1 MYVNAANSP
10 GQTLVTAPMKM
21 KRVLFV
27 DDSPEYLE
35 TLGRVIGDWSQ
46 GEWEI
51 MLAKGSSDA
60 FALLQDHPADLV
72 VIDILMPVV
81 DGAQLLRMLKR
92 SHPGMRKVVLTGMV
106 DTALRNDCLKQGADL
121 FLEKPRTPAD
131 LEIVYRALKH
141 VLALEETSGFRGVLR
156 RANIRDIIQMECLN
170 QRSSIVEIASVELW
184 GEIFIERGNVV
195 HAQTATS
202 TGGEAFAELV
212 NLKSG
217 EFSIKP
223 YAEPGERTL
232 SSRFEAL
239 LLAAAHAWDE
249 LLAGPSHAVEPVH
262 QDHHAVHQDHHAVRH
277 PDDTTTTWFRRK
289 PEDNPTTTVQGPN
302 DTPAP

>member
-1 MYVNAANSP
+1 
-10 GQTLVTAPMKM
+10 MKT

-35 TLGRVIGDWSQ
+35 TLGRVIGGWCE

-51 MLAKGSSDA
+51 LLARGSSDA
-60 FALLQDHPADLV
+60 FAVLQEQPADLV
-72 VIDILMPVV
+72 VIDVLMPVV
-81 DGAQLLRMLKR
+81 DGVQLLRMLHR

-106 DTALRNDCLKQGADL
+106 DPALRNDCLKHGADL
-121 FLEKPRTPAD
+121 FLEKPRTAAD

-170 QRSSIVEIASVELW
+170 QRSSIVEIAAPEMW

-195 HAQTATS
+195 HAQTAES
-202 TGGEAFAELV
+202 KGGEAFAQLV
-212 NLKSG
+212 NLKWG

-249 LLAGPSHAVEPVH
+249 MLSGQTPAPQPVEPVPKK
-262 QDHHAVHQDHHAVRH
+262 DHEKG
-277 PDDTTTTWFRRK
+277 DDTTTTWFRRK
-289 PEDNPTTTVQGPN
+289 SEGDTASAREGDTASTPQGASDHP
-302 DTPAP
+302 DI

>member
-1 MYVNAANSP
+1 
-10 GQTLVTAPMKM
+10 
-21 KRVLFV
+21 V

-35 TLGRVIGDWSQ
+35 TLGRVLGGWSE

-51 MLAKGSSDA
+51 LLAQGSSEA
-60 FALLQDHPADLV
+60 FSLLEAQPADLV
-72 VIDILMPVV
+72 VIDVLMPVV
-81 DGAQLLRMLKR
+81 DGVQLLRMLHR

-106 DTALRNDCLKQGADL
+106 ESVLRRDCLKQGADL
-121 FLEKPRTPAD
+121 FLEKPRSVAD

-170 QRSSIVEIASVELW
+170 QRSSIVEITTTEGG

-195 HAQTATS
+195 HAQTAGS
-202 TGGEAFAELV
+202 KGGEAFAQLV

-217 EFSIKP
+217 EFNLKP
-223 YAEPGERTL
+223 YVEPRERTL

-239 LLAAAHAWDE
+239 LLAAAHAWDQM
-249 LLAGPSHAVEPVH
+249 LAGQSPAPQPIEPVQKKEH
-262 QDHHAVHQDHHAVRH
+262 
-277 PDDTTTTWFRRK
+277 DTTTTWFRRK
-289 PEDNPTTTVQGPN
+289 REDDSARAAQRAS

>member
-1 MYVNAANSP
+1 
-10 GQTLVTAPMKM
+10 
-21 KRVLFV
+21 V

-35 TLGRVIGDWSQ
+35 TLGRVIGDWSH
-46 GEWEI
+46 GESEI
-51 MLAKGSSDA
+51 LLAQASSDA
-60 FALLQDHPADLV
+60 FALLQEHPADLV

-81 DGAQLLRMLKR
+81 DGAQLLRMLQR
-92 SHPGMRKVVLTGMV
+92 SHPAMRKVVLTGMV
-106 DTALRNDCLKQGADL
+106 DTELRNDCLKQGADL

-131 LEIVYRALKH
+131 LEIVYQALKH

-195 HAQTATS
+195 HAQTASS

-249 LLAGPSHAVEPVH
+249 LLAGQPTAHPEEPVH
-262 QDHHAVHQDHHAVRH
+262 HADHHVDHHAGHEAGHHSGH
-277 PDDTTTTWFRRK
+277 DTTTTWFRRK
-289 PEDNPTTTVQGPN
+289 PEDDTTSAVQGSSE
-302 DTPAP
+302 TPAP